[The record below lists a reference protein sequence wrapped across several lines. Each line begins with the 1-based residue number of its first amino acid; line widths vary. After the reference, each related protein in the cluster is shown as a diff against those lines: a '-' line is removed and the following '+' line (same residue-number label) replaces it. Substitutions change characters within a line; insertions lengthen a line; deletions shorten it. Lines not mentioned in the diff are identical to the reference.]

1 MLGQIVLGLCCHG
14 SVEHAIDS
22 ERTQAAG
29 TQYAGHKQTLGE
41 MLAVTMEQ
49 GGSRVGAGW
58 EHPWVSH
65 YAPLSKSLTF
75 VSTEK
80 GHRLLR
86 ILAVGRY

>member
-49 GGSRVGAGW
+49 GGSRVGASLGKPLRPTIKKFDFR
-58 EHPWVSH
+58 EH
-65 YAPLSKSLTF
+65 
-75 VSTEK
+75 
-80 GHRLLR
+80 
-86 ILAVGRY
+86 